1 MKITL
6 ESISKATEKLAKE
19 NKELRQHL
27 GEEEDL
33 ETLFGSEDDEEEDK
47 EIDTTP
53 ADDEADEE
61 PKDDEDKKP
70 NPLAALKDV
79 ALDDDVVLGDGEEEE
94 EKDLGDEDTVID
106 LGSSKEDDKEPE
118 PEEEPEEEPE
128 VKDDE
133 PSDEEPEV
141 EEPEEEEPF
150 DVEDDPEEEEPGEV
164 LDEPEN
170 DELADIELEP
180 DVGDDDEDPEAAID
194 ALELDG
200 DEDDEVEEAGKRR
213 GAVNP
218 QVMDAFVDYESY
230 LSELVGK
237 HLEELWLNTKDEEDD
252 FADYATKFLRGML
265 GYAAGKDTEV
275 DAKVADR
282 LVKQYLLSGGAA
294 VDERH
299 GEFKRNKF
307 KKDKWNDGR
316 KGRPRPDFKSAK
328 PNKFDD
334 DEVELDKVAEEDK
347 VELSDLTADDIAA
360 VKNMDKDAREE
371 LNDVKDGKE
380 RNEILQALGVGNAVK
395 EDGEGNEK
403 HTYAAYFDTSVPA
416 DVFAEGYS
424 ITTDQGDEYAVSVLS
439 QITENEAGDFP
450 LENVTK
456 DGEDWYDEFN
466 EILDKLMSEDRAYF
480 ADYDDSDIEWIGM
493 EDDEEEEDDDEEVDK
508 TSPVKQPEDPT
519 DGKPEE
525 NIPPEFEVTEDD
537 MEDTVPTQTTDIQ
550 SPIQLVEFIKESATF
565 KKSPTLRKF
574 TERYENLVKKSPKK
588 AAAIMERLDKRFSGK
603 PVKERRFCAAF
614 IRAM

>member
-33 ETLFGSEDDEEEDK
+33 ETLFGSEDEEEDK

-61 PKDDEDKKP
+61 ESKDDEDKKP

-79 ALDDDVVLGDGEEEE
+79 ALDDDAVLGDGEEEE

-118 PEEEPEEEPE
+118 PEEEPKEEPE

-164 LDEPEN
+164 LDEPED

-282 LVKQYLLSGGAA
+282 LVKQYLMNGGAA

-316 KGRPRPDFKSAK
+316 KGRPRPDFKNAK

-395 EDGEGNEK
+395 EDGEE
-403 HTYAAYFDTSVPA
+403 HTYSAYFDTSIPVDA
-416 DVFAEGYS
+416 DCAGFEF
-424 ITTDQGDEYAVSVLS
+424 TTSGGDEFAVGQLA
-439 QITENEAGDFP
+439 QIVEFEFNDIP
-450 LENVTK
+450 LGAVAK
-456 DGEDWYDEFN
+456 DGKDWWDGYNDLLEALMEKDEVYLN
-466 EILDKLMSEDRAYF
+466 DV
-480 ADYDDSDIEWIGM
+480 
-493 EDDEEEEDDDEEVDK
+493 EVDWK
-508 TSPVKQPEDPT
+508 KLDNADGMPEASKWDVLPEDPT

-550 SPIQLVEFIKESATF
+550 SPIQLVEFIKESATYE
-565 KKSPTLRKF
+565 KSPTLRKF

-603 PVKERRFCAAF
+603 PVKERHFCAAF

>member
-33 ETLFGSEDDEEEDK
+33 ETLFGSEDEEEDK

-61 PKDDEDKKP
+61 ESKDDEDKKP

-79 ALDDDVVLGDGEEEE
+79 ALDDDAVLGDGEEEE

-118 PEEEPEEEPE
+118 PEEEPKEEPE

-164 LDEPEN
+164 LDEPED

-316 KGRPRPDFKSAK
+316 KGRPRPDFKNAK

-360 VKNMDKDAREE
+360 VKDMDKDAREE

-403 HTYAAYFDTSVPA
+403 HTYAAYFDTSVPHPHLAYTEMEVFGNRLYVNYDGGFNA
-416 DVFAEGYS
+416 DTLYVLNGSQWDYFDKEDVTQKMELRAYNDRF
-424 ITTDQGDEYAVSVLS
+424 ITTNRYGVRVFDYNNNLMLNIFSPGGSIEPLS
-439 QITENEAGDFP
+439 TACDPSGN
-450 LENVTK
+450 
-456 DGEDWYDEFN
+456 Y
-466 EILDKLMSEDRAYF
+466 
-480 ADYDDSDIEWIGM
+480 WIGDLRRGLLKTSDGWNNM
-493 EDDEEEEDDDEEVDK
+493 DVRPNGPASQNVFELQASGDQVWIATGGHASNWGKRYMKEGVARFEGVEGEFEGGTSAVDDENGVHA
-508 TSPVKQPEDPT
+508 P
-519 DGKPEE
+519 
-525 NIPPEFEVTEDD
+525 
-537 MEDTVPTQTTDIQ
+537 
-550 SPIQLVEFIKESATF
+550 
-565 KKSPTLRKF
+565 
-574 TERYENLVKKSPKK
+574 
-588 AAAIMERLDKRFSGK
+588 
-603 PVKERRFCAAF
+603 
-614 IRAM
+614 